1 MQWAGL
7 GTSLVNAAD
16 KIYPKRSAFVVINM
30 SLSTYSVA
38 AACGAVLAQSERHD
52 QAAERQGLL
61 ILWQGTGP
69 IIATNSNIKNN
80 HNE

>member
-1 MQWAGL
+1 ML
-7 GTSLVNAAD
+7 LI
-16 KIYPKRSAFVVINM
+16 KFVQNDQHL
-30 SLSTYSVA
+30 SLSTCRYQHLVWQHSEA
-38 AACGAVLAQSERHD
+38 AACGAVLAQSERQD